1 MAYQRLQVSSSVDVI
16 PSDIVPI
23 PDPATFVFTGV
34 ASMNVAGTLTDIGTS
49 FTTAGIQ
56 KNAILYG
63 IGSGKAYF
71 VTSVD
76 SDTQLTVSPAVAASP
91 TEVYAIY
98 NAPTLGATLYVGTAG
113 NISVEMASQRN
124 AAPVSGGLN
133 PSVYSNVPNGS
144 FMPIL
149 VTRVNE
155 TLTLASNIKALF

>member
-1 MAYQRLQVSSSVDVI
+1 MAYQRLQVSNSVDVI
-16 PSDIVPI
+16 PSDTVPI
-23 PDPATFVFTGV
+23 PDPATFVLTGV
-34 ASMNVAGTLTDIGTS
+34 ASMSAAGTLTDIGTS

-76 SDTQLTVSPAVAASP
+76 SDTQLTVSPAVAAAP
-91 TEVYAIY
+91 IETYVIY

-124 AAPVSGGLN
+124 AVEVVGVN
-133 PSVYSNVPNGS
+133 PTVYSNVPNGS

>member
-1 MAYQRLQVSSSVDVI
+1 MAYQRLQVSNSVDVI
-16 PSDIVPI
+16 PSDTVPI
-23 PDPATFVFTGV
+23 PDPATFVLTGV
-34 ASMNVAGTLTDIGTS
+34 ANMSVGGTLTDVGTS
-49 FTTAGIQ
+49 AGIQ
-56 KNAILYG
+56 KNAILYAVS
-63 IGSGKAYF
+63 SGKAYF

-98 NAPTLGATLYVGTAG
+98 NAPTLGATLYVGTSG

-124 AAPVSGGLN
+124 AVEVVGVN
-133 PSVYSNVPNGS
+133 PTVYSNVPNGS

-155 TLTLASNIKALF
+155 AQTLASNIKALF

>member
-16 PSDIVPI
+16 PSDTVPI
-23 PDPATFVFTGV
+23 PDPATFVLTG
-34 ASMNVAGTLTDIGTS
+34 AADMSVAGTLTDVGTT

-56 KNAILYG
+56 KNAILYAV
-63 IGSGKAYF
+63 ISGKAYF

-76 SDTQLTVSPAVAASP
+76 SDSQLTVSPAVAAGGA
-91 TEVYAIY
+91 EVFMIY

-124 AAPVSGGLN
+124 AVVVAGVN
-133 PSVYSNVPNGS
+133 PSLYSSVPNGS

-149 VTRVNE
+149 VTRVND
-155 TLTLASNIKALF
+155 TLTTASLIKALF

>member
-1 MAYQRLQVSSSVDVI
+1 MAYQRLQVSNSVDVI
-16 PSDIVPI
+16 PSDTVPI
-23 PDPATFVFTGV
+23 PDPATFVLTGV
-34 ASMNVAGTLTDIGTS
+34 ASMSAAGTLTDIGTS

-56 KNAILYG
+56 KNAILYAVS
-63 IGSGKAYF
+63 SGAAYF

-76 SDTQLTVSPAVAASP
+76 SDTQLTVSPAVAVALS
-91 TEVYAIY
+91 EAYVIY

-124 AAPVSGGLN
+124 AVEVSGLN
-133 PSVYSNVPNGS
+133 PSIYSNVPNGS

>member
-76 SDTQLTVSPAVAASP
+76 SDTQLTVSPAVAVALS
-91 TEVYAIY
+91 EAYVIY

-113 NISVEMASQRN
+113 NISVEMASMRN
-124 AAPVSGGLN
+124 NSTLNVGLD
-133 PSVYSNVPNGS
+133 PSIYSNVPNGS

>member
-1 MAYQRLQVSSSVDVI
+1 MAYQRLQVSNSIDVI
-16 PSDIVPI
+16 PSSTVPI
-23 PDPATFVFTGV
+23 PDPATLVLSGV
-34 ASMNVAGTLTDIGTS
+34 ANMSVAGNLTDVGTT

-56 KNAILYG
+56 KNAILYAT
-63 IGSGKAYF
+63 STGKAYF

-76 SDTQLTVSPAVAASP
+76 SDTQLTISPATVASP

-98 NAPTLGATLYVGTAG
+98 NAATLGASLYVGTSG

-124 AAPVSGGLN
+124 APAVSAGLN
-133 PSVYSNVPNGS
+133 PSVFSNVPNGS

-155 TLTLASNIKALF
+155 TLTTASLIKALF